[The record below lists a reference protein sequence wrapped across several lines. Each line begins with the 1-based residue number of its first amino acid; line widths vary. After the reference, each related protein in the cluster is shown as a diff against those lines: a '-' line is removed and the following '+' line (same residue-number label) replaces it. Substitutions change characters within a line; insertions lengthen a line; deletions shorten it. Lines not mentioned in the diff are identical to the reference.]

1 MKNTKL
7 KGDIAEQRVILEALK
22 RNWGVS
28 IPTGDRLPY
37 DLVIDIDGTLL
48 KIQVKSAWFDVAK
61 ENYVI
66 DVRRSLTNQRTV
78 KHRPYQPKDFDFA
91 IIYLDK
97 IDVFYL
103 MPAEVFL
110 SYKSEIHFVESEK
123 RQRKPRS
130 SEFREAWH
138 LLKGIDELKT

>member
-22 RNWGVS
+22 RSWGVS
-28 IPTGDRLPY
+28 IPVGDRLPY
-37 DLVIDIDGTLL
+37 DLVFDINGTLF
-48 KIQVKSAWFDVAK
+48 KIQVKAAWYYSAK
-61 ENYVI
+61 ENYVT
-66 DVRRSLTNQRTV
+66 DVRRSLTNQRIV

-91 IIYLDK
+91 IIYLAE
-97 IDVFYL
+97 IEVFYL

-123 RQRKPRS
+123 RQKKPHS
-130 SEFREAWH
+130 SEY
-138 LLKGIDELKT
+138 